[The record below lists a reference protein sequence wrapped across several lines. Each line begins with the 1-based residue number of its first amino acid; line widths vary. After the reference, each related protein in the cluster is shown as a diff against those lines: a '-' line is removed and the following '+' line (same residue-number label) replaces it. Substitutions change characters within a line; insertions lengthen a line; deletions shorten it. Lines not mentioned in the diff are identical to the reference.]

1 MDECKKTGARKAQKW
16 SMYVWRG
23 RGGGWV
29 HRRKRPGSYKTTGKA
44 GKGQH
49 GFKGR
54 VGWTGINAG
63 RLVLLAGGSQQ
74 GRLRRV
80 GAGHKIGRVGVE
92 LGRFGQAK
100 GSAQ

>member
-1 MDECKKTGARKAQKW
+1 MEHVCVAWEGRRVGAQK
-16 SMYVWRG
+16 
-23 RGGGWV
+23 
-29 HRRKRPGSYKTTGKA
+29 KRPGRYKTTGKA

-49 GFKGR
+49 GFKGL
-54 VGWTGINAG
+54 VDWTGINAG
-63 RLVLLAGGSQQ
+63 QLFFSQGGSQQ
-74 GRLRRV
+74 GGLRRV